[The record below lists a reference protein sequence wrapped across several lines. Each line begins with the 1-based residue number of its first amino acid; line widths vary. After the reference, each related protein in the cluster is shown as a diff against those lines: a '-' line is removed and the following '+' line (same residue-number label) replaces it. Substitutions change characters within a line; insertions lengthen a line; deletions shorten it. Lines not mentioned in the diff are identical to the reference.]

1 MQPQLP
7 KWLKDNP
14 GLTLTLLY
22 VSASII
28 GLLYNFLF
36 FRRFGINVL
45 EFSETTDFLMVVVR
59 EPLTIATAFSGVLV
73 YVAYATLV
81 KTATLASYRWWPKL
95 RGTPEKRLKMHRL
108 NQRLV
113 PLMQISFIGAYAFLF
128 VVLYSKRQARLVREG
143 DQQWVTV
150 AYRSDTPANMADQPR
165 RAKLLGTTARFV
177 FLYHPESKT
186 AVTVPLDAVA
196 QLEWDARTGAERAAD
211 EAAVEK
217 KGAASANVAVP
228 APAVELPP
236 AKS

>member
-1 MQPQLP
+1 MP

-59 EPLTIATAFSGVLV
+59 EPLTIGTAFSGVLV

-113 PLMQISFIGAYAFLF
+113 PLMQIGFIGAYAFLF

-150 AYRSDTPANMADQPR
+150 AYRSDTPANMAEKPL

-196 QLEWDARTGAERAAD
+196 QLEWDARTRAEREVDKTAA
-211 EAAVEK
+211 EQ
-217 KGAASANVAVP
+217 KGVTPSEVP
-228 APAVELPP
+228 ATAPVVASPP